1 MKAFTALLI
10 ILFSTISFAGGI
22 ETVIDPPKK
31 NLQTGQTT
39 VFAVYFH
46 NSEDKSVQVDVPDS
60 IICRLTANDQS
71 LDVKA
76 YSVRSTSKDKIIICA
91 GCFEKVQYTLA
102 LPSTIEGAVTM
113 AIPDFENAR
122 TMFAVHGTS
131 SLEESESDEIAYQ
144 EFDTLDSLYELYQ
157 PYLKN
162 IAAYQPM
169 YFLVGTN
176 PEKSKF
182 QFSFKYRFFN
192 PESTLGKKY
201 PWVKGF
207 HLAYTQTSFWDLKS
221 ESKPFED
228 TSYKPEF
235 FFLSPNIGVPWARGF
250 FVKGGFQH
258 ESNGR
263 GGEDS
268 RSTNFL
274 YIKPIYIAY
283 DKNTKLG
290 IMIAPKIWAY
300 VSNEDETNPDLKYYR
315 GYFDLETKLGKADSF
330 VLGSHFRWAKE
341 GGSIELDLTYPLHRF
356 IFKNLNLYFQAQY
369 VNALAESL
377 LNYRDR
383 TEALRLGFA
392 IVR

>member
-1 MKAFTALLI
+1 
-10 ILFSTISFAGGI
+10 
-22 ETVIDPPKK
+22 
-31 NLQTGQTT
+31 
-39 VFAVYFH
+39 
-46 NSEDKSVQVDVPDS
+46 
-60 IICRLTANDQS
+60 
-71 LDVKA
+71 
-76 YSVRSTSKDKIIICA
+76 
-91 GCFEKVQYTLA
+91 VQYTLA

-113 AIPDFENAR
+113 AIPDFENTR

-131 SLEESESDEIAYQ
+131 SLEESESDELAYQ